1 MVKGGPRDT
10 MRHCFVRV
18 SRGFAHDGVM
28 GRRKDDGLFSD
39 IFKTCYDLF
48 QHVPIWVGPCVAVVS
63 FALFYW
69 IAPYFVVKANQTG
82 HD

>member
-1 MVKGGPRDT
+1 
-10 MRHCFVRV
+10 
-18 SRGFAHDGVM
+18 M

-48 QHVPIWVGPCVAVVS
+48 QHVPIWVWPCVAVVS